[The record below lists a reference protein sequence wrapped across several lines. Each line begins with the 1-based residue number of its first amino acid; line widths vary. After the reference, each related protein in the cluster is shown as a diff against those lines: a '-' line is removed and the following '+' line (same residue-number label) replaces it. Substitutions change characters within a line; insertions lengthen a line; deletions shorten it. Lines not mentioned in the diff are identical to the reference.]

1 MAFKSII
8 SWSSLALVKRIYVER
23 NLLSGLSILGPRLW
37 FEGLDLFK
45 LSAEDRARLLRYAV
59 DKHGAERVLEVLGVS
74 KVTLWRLLNGRSPVD
89 DGKLV
94 RVLQLLTPQ
103 EFESVLGAAKKL
115 AAAGILRED
124 GTVEYAAALEV
135 LALASRDEYLKQAVL
150 RFVVQN
156 FREDLRR
163 MLGLGLAHVV
173 FRWEPGFEEF
183 LRERKRRRKVVDPG
197 TVAYYR
203 NLFKRHLEGKT
214 LSEEL
219 VEYVV
224 NYPNKWLRNVF
235 RHYVQYLYYLRKIPP
250 ETYGWLMEVVPSRSY
265 RLDVRPYPISLEEV
279 RKTIDYLR
287 ENHELYYLVYRI
299 MLEGG
304 LRLSHALHLIES
316 YNPGEL
322 VEIPGVGLE
331 TTRLVCFEDR
341 GFCRYYIGLRGTQ
354 KPCEWVYLSLETL
367 KLLEEHASEEVSRN
381 PVARYAKRHGLLA
394 PKHMRKVAWRLM
406 VRVMPREVARFVQ
419 SRFGELKVSEARYED
434 LLGEADEHYPEYLSL
449 LQNDLLR

>member
-1 MAFKSII
+1 
-8 SWSSLALVKRIYVER
+8 
-23 NLLSGLSILGPRLW
+23 LGPKLW
-37 FEGLDLFK
+37 FEGLDLSK

-59 DKHGAERVLEVLGVS
+59 DKHGAEKVLEVLGVS

-103 EFESVLGAAKKL
+103 EFESVVGAAKKL
-115 AAAGILRED
+115 MAAGILRED
-124 GTVEYAAALEV
+124 GTVDYAAALEV
-135 LALASRDEYLKQAVL
+135 LALASRDEYLKQALL

-163 MLGLGLAHVV
+163 ALGLGLAHVV
-173 FRWEPGFEEF
+173 FKWEPGFEEF
-183 LRERKRRRKVVDPG
+183 LRERKRRRKVVDPN
-197 TVAYYR
+197 TIAYYR
-203 NLFKRHLEGKT
+203 SLFSKHLEGRT

-224 NYPNKWLRNVF
+224 NHENKWLRNVF
-235 RHYVQYLYYLRKIPP
+235 RHYIQYLYYLRKIPP

-265 RLDVRPYPISLEEV
+265 RLDVRPYPIDLGEV
-279 RKTIDYLR
+279 KKTMDYLR
-287 ENHELYYLVYRI
+287 ENHELYYLVYRL

-304 LRLSHALHLIES
+304 LRLSHALHLVES
-316 YNPGEL
+316 YSPSEL

-331 TTRLVCFEDR
+331 TTRLVCFEGR
-341 GFCRYYIGLRGTQ
+341 GFCRYYVGLRGSQ
-354 KPCEWVYLSLETL
+354 KPCEWAYLSLETL
-367 KLLEEHASEEVSRN
+367 KLLKEHAGEDVSRN
-381 PVARYAKRHGLLA
+381 PVARYAKRHGLLP

-406 VRVMPREVARFVQ
+406 VRVMPREVARFVH
-419 SRFGELKVSEARYED
+419 SRLGELKVSEARYED
-434 LLGEADEHYPEYLSL
+434 LLSEADEYYPKYLRL